1 MQRSS
6 VQFPTAPSTPGAACP
21 LACARASDLR
31 AHLQRWSRSPPLH
44 PVHSARML
52 TVTTVT
58 CSHAARA
65 RRLATHCNL
74 PAVAAARPPAVAR
87 ACPWWCVPLQWRVA
101 RRRYA
106 SALPHCKFIVLTLSV
121 AAWCVCACPAAV
133 PCLRYLPICLPT
145 RPPSALICAS
155 FFCLSIFPPACHPP
169 VCLPVLAC
177 PRMVLLM
184 ALLRGRTYVTRRF
197 SVCPFVCIEACPAC
211 PTD

>member
-1 MQRSS
+1 M
-6 VQFPTAPSTPGAACP
+6 
-21 LACARASDLR
+21 
-31 AHLQRWSRSPPLH
+31 
-44 PVHSARML
+44 
-52 TVTTVT
+52 
-58 CSHAARA
+58 
-65 RRLATHCNL
+65 
-74 PAVAAARPPAVAR
+74 
-87 ACPWWCVPLQWRVA
+87 QWRVA

-155 FFCLSIFPPACHPP
+155 FLCLSIFPPACHPP

-184 ALLRGRTYVTRRF
+184 ALLRGRTSVRLSVSKPVPPVRPTNRSPLRPPVRMSTRPIVQL
-197 SVCPFVCIEACPAC
+197 SVCPVVHPSTCLLSGCS
-211 PTD
+211 DGDG